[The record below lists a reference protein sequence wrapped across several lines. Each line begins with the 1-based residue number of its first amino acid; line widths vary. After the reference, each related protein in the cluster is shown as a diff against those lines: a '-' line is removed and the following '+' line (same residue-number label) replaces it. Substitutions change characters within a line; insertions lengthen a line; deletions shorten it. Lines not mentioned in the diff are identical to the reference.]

1 MEKTCCGFGHRIVIW
16 NVEYALRIALCD
28 VIENWGITRFL
39 TGGMGEFDELF
50 AKNVRSLREKYPQIR
65 LCLVCPYLTKKLN
78 EGKGLLSLLYD
89 AIIIPAELDGTY
101 KKATIPLRN
110 RWMVEQS
117 DVVISAVYRD
127 FGGAYEAVAYA
138 AKHGVPIVQTRDIFS

>member
-1 MEKTCCGFGHRIVIW
+1 MEKACCGFGHRIVLW
-16 NVEYALRIALCD
+16 NVENALRIALCN

-78 EGKGLLSLLYD
+78 EEKDLLSLLYD
-89 AIIIPAELDGTY
+89 AIIIPAKLDGTY
-101 KKATIPLRN
+101 KKAAILYGIAGWWN
-110 RWMVEQS
+110 KVML
-117 DVVISAVYRD
+117 
-127 FGGAYEAVAYA
+127 
-138 AKHGVPIVQTRDIFS
+138 